1 MFTGL
6 VETLGRVEASSRAG
20 AGHRLAL
27 RVPEDWSREV
37 RAGDSIAVSGVC
49 LTAVVVEPGRLGFDL
64 AEETRAVTTLGDLA
78 TGDPVNLER
87 PLRLGAPVGG
97 HLVLG
102 HVDGVGLVA
111 EVAVEGA
118 GRRLTV
124 HVPPALR
131 PYLIPKGS
139 VAVDGVSLTIAALDE
154 ASFAVALIP
163 HTLAVT
169 TLGARRSGD
178 RVNLEMDVLGKY
190 VRALLPSAGA
200 AAEEARAF
208 LGRQGLLVRAREE
221 P

>member
-6 VETLGRVEASSRAG
+6 VEALGRVETSSRAG

-27 RVPEDWSREV
+27 RVPEDWGREV
-37 RAGDSIAVSGVC
+37 RTGDSIAVSGVC
-49 LTAVVVEPGRLGFDL
+49 LTAVAVEPGRLGFDL
-64 AEETRAVTTLGDLA
+64 AEETRAVTTLGDVA
-78 TGDPVNLER
+78 AGDPVNLER

-102 HVDGVGLVA
+102 HVDGVGRVA
-111 EVAVEGA
+111 AVEAEGA

-124 HVPPALR
+124 QIPPALR

-139 VAVDGVSLTIAALDE
+139 VAVDGVSLTVAALD
-154 ASFAVALIP
+154 ATSFAVALIP
-163 HTLAVT
+163 HTLTVT

-190 VRALLPSAGA
+190 VQALLPATDA
-200 AAEEARAF
+200 AAKEARAS

-221 P
+221 